1 MCCSDGIQIHIFSP
15 EFLPLFMQWGVPS
28 IHIISVVA
36 SRSGLADLIARHP
49 DIHVT
54 VGVVDDTLTED
65 GVVLPG
71 LGDAGDRLYATP
83 MMEDDES
90 LVHPSKRRRAESL
103 VE

>member
-1 MCCSDGIQIHIFSP
+1 MCCRDAFKFTFSHVT
-15 EFLPLFMQWGVPS
+15 FYLFSLQWGVPS

-54 VGVVDDTLTED
+54 VGVIDDTLTED

-71 LGDAGDRLYATP
+71 LGDAGDRLYGTP
-83 MMEDDES
+83 MMDDDDS

-103 VE
+103 GE